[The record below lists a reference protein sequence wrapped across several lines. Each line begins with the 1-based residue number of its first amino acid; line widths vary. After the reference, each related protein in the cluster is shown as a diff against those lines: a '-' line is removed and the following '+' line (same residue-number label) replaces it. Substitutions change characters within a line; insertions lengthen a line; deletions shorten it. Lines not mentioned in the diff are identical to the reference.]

1 MTMKNFCIA
10 ALCIMSVVFAA
21 AVVGYLVFLIRVKSE
36 KNAIKVKRHRK
47 KNSIWWFCCWLI
59 WVVVF
64 LLDWSGA
71 KHLGDE
77 YNEIN
82 YKLLS
87 IAGILL
93 TILLVLNFFVW
104 KYTYI
109 TSHRV
114 YQPLNFGLSRNKK
127 NIAYKISGNTLKLWF
142 NDAIMPKEY
151 TIIEDKEKLEQML
164 RDNYTLNKLSKE

>member
-10 ALCIMSVVFAA
+10 ALCIMSMVFAA
-21 AVVGYLVFLIRVKSE
+21 AVVGYFVFCIRVKSE
-36 KNAIKVKRHRK
+36 KNAVKVKRHLK
-47 KNSIWWFCCWLI
+47 KNTIWWFCCWLI

-109 TSHRV
+109 TSQRV

-127 NIAYKISGNTLKLWF
+127 NIMYKISGDILKLWF
-142 NDAIMPKEY
+142 NNSIMPKEY
-151 TIIEDKEKLEQML
+151 TIIDDKEKLEQML
-164 RDNYTLNKLSKE
+164 RDNYTLNKLLR

>member
-10 ALCIMSVVFAA
+10 VLCVMSAVFVLTMA
-21 AVVGYLVFLIRVKSE
+21 GYFIFCIRVKSE

-77 YNEIN
+77 YNELN

-87 IAGILL
+87 VAGGLL

-104 KYTYI
+104 KYSYV
-109 TSHRV
+109 TSQRV
-114 YQPLNFGLSRNKK
+114 YQPLSFGLAYNKK
-127 NIAYKISGNTLKLWF
+127 KIMYKISGDTLKLWF
-142 NDAIMPKEY
+142 NDSIMPKEY
-151 TIIEDKEKLEQML
+151 TILEDKDKLEQML
-164 RDNYTLNKLSKE
+164 KDNYKLNKIAKE